1 MGIGEQI
8 LFSFIYLFLLS
19 ISEFDVVMGIG
30 EQILFSLIFVLFFLF
45 WVSLNLMYFDLKCDA
60 ECNGVNVGCL
70 GVSVI
75 DAPYNA

>member
-8 LFSFIYLFLLS
+8 LFFL
-19 ISEFDVVMGIG
+19 G
-30 EQILFSLIFVLFFLF
+30 
-45 WVSLNLMYFDLKCDA
+45 VSLNSMYFDLKCDA

-75 DAPYNA
+75 DVTYND